1 MCLAKL
7 KNGKNY
13 LLRVQ
18 GLTPPTRACVVCQFE
33 LRAGLSL
40 KKGASDKNSRPGL
53 YRQAAVNRI
62 ESRRNRVWTG
72 RRETRGK
79 DATQLAVGGQPPADF
94 PLGVRLAWLAHGRFS
109 RPLLGEVLS
118 PPSSDPSSAT
128 GALSFL
134 DRIQRIV
141 VDVRVLAVLGLL
153 LTRFAHVSPILEIMM
168 LLHFHALICR
178 RQGYRLLCAQQNE
191 KKREFCGQ

>member
-18 GLTPPTRACVVCQFE
+18 GLTPPTRACAVCQFE

-40 KKGASDKNSRPGL
+40 KKGASDKNSRPRL

-79 DATQLAVGGQPPADF
+79 DATQLAVGGQQPADF

-134 DRIQRIV
+134 DRIQWNR
-141 VDVRVLAVLGLL
+141 RWCQGSGCLGSTPDSFCTCFTD
-153 LTRFAHVSPILEIMM
+153 TRNYNAPTLSCFNV
-168 LLHFHALICR
+168 
-178 RQGYRLLCAQQNE
+178 
-191 KKREFCGQ
+191 